1 MILCRP
7 KNVNHHV
14 YVPVTKCETQ
24 THDKTHTTHTRSCPP
39 KSFFLKLHHLVGEPL
54 PHFPNDILAGYDNVL
69 KEDLSSVGAVVAKF
83 LNLLSNS
90 DTLCFHGEADEGLV
104 LVGLSL
110 AGVGQ
115 ETHPVCLG
123 SICDPHL
130 AAVNHQIISS
140 WKQGGRRGEMEAE
153 QEGGRGEQ
161 EVGREGKREWGGRKA
176 RKEGGRMSDSSL
188 KGWGRRGNL
197 SLA

>member
-1 MILCRP
+1 M
-7 KNVNHHV
+7 
-14 YVPVTKCETQ
+14 
-24 THDKTHTTHTRSCPP
+24 KTHTTPTRSCPP

-54 PHFPNDILAGYDNVL
+54 PHFPNDILAGYDNIL
-69 KEDLSSVGAVVAKF
+69 KEDLSSVGTVVAKF

-130 AAVNHQIISS
+130 AAVNHQIISAWEGREER
-140 WKQGGRRGEMEAE
+140 WKQS
-153 QEGGRGEQ
+153 
-161 EVGREGKREWGGRKA
+161 
-176 RKEGGRMSDSSL
+176 RKEGGESR
-188 KGWGRRGNL
+188 KWGGRERG
-197 SLA
+197 SGEGG